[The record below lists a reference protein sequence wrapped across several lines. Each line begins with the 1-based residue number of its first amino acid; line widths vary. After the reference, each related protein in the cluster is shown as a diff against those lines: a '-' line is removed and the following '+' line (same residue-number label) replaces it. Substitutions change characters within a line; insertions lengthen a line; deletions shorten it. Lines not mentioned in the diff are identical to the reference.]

1 VQTAYINLSI
11 IHVCHIFGDGEG
23 MEMTDM
29 VMEMTTAQMRW
40 APGEALWD
48 GDKFLDVGWGM
59 GDLLF
64 PCYSLVD

>member
-1 VQTAYINLSI
+1 
-11 IHVCHIFGDGEG
+11 
-23 MEMTDM
+23 MTDM